1 MSFLYPEVFYMMLIP
16 LVLLIVLVLTSKNNM
31 ERYFS
36 KDILDKL
43 SVGGRTLD
51 KNTRNGMLFFTLI
64 LFIVALSRPVINQ
77 KEQDIKQKLIPI
89 VVALDVSTSM
99 MATDIYP
106 NRISL
111 AKEKLKHIISLSQ
124 NATIG
129 VLLFAKDSFVLSP
142 VTEDFISLNYIVKN
156 LETNLNFPNGSNIFA
171 TLDATN
177 YMLEDFNV
185 KNLIIL
191 SDGGN
196 SDDYKEEIAFAQD
209 KNIAVYTIGVATKKG
224 AVIPNKKDGGYLT
237 DKDGNIV
244 TVSLN
249 ESIKELALETNGGY
263 VDFSL
268 DNSDVKAILNRINT
282 QSQKEELST
291 QKFKTYTEL
300 FYYPL
305 ALGLFFL
312 LLALSSL
319 PTKIFKQN
327 ITVLI
332 LVGLYMV
339 PLKVDADIFDFQTI
353 EKANQLYQDKQ
364 YSQASN
370 EYRKLP
376 NTPQSFFNLG
386 DALYK
391 EKKYQEA
398 IEIYKKVVT
407 EDKELERKKLH
418 NMGNS
423 SVKLNN
429 LQKAK
434 EFYEKSLKIKDDKQ
448 TQENLDI
455 VNKELEKQ
463 KNKKQENK
471 DNKNNKDNK
480 DQNNKDKNQ
489 KNKKDNQEKK
499 ENQNKQNK
507 KDKNK
512 RENKEKQNQKSSKQE
527 KAKNKK
533 EDKQQQKNK
542 KEQQKQEE
550 KSKQNKSDKD
560 EKGQSKQKVPQ
571 SQKGKESLK
580 KEEISQMEEK
590 KWMEQL
596 EQQTTPILL
605 RKANTRKKSKS
616 DETKPW

>member
-16 LVLLIVLVLTSKNNM
+16 LVLLIVLLLTSKNSM
-31 ERYFS
+31 EKYFS
-36 KDILDKL
+36 KDLLDKL
-43 SVGGRTLD
+43 SVGGKTLD
-51 KNTRNGMLFFTLI
+51 KNTRNGLLFFTLI
-64 LFIVALSRPVINQ
+64 LFIVALGRPVINQ

-89 VVALDVSTSM
+89 VIALDVSTSM

-111 AKEKLKHIISLSQ
+111 AKEKLKQIIELSQ
-124 NATIG
+124 NTTIG

-156 LETNLNFPNGSNIFA
+156 LETDLNFPNGSNIFA

-196 SDDYKEEIAFAQD
+196 SDDYKEEITYAQD
-209 KNIAVYTIGVATKKG
+209 KNIAVYTIGVATKNG
-224 AVIPNKKDGGYLT
+224 AVIPNKQGGYLT
-237 DKDGNIV
+237 NKDGNIV
-244 TVSLN
+244 TVTLN
-249 ESIKELALETNGGY
+249 ESIKKLSLQTNGGY

-282 QSQKEELST
+282 QSQKEELSV

-305 ALGLFFL
+305 ALGLFFF

-319 PTKIFKQN
+319 PTRIFKKN
-327 ITVLI
+327 IAVFF
-332 LVGLYMV
+332 LVGLYCV
-339 PLKVDADIFDFQTI
+339 PSKVDADIFNFQTI
-353 EKANQLYQDKQ
+353 QKANQLYSEKK
-364 YSQASN
+364 YNEAST

-376 NTPQSFFNLG
+376 ATAQSLYNLG

-391 EKKYQEA
+391 DKKYQES
-398 IEIYKKVVT
+398 IDTYKKVVT
-407 EDKELERKKLH
+407 EDAELERKKLH
-418 NMGNS
+418 NIGNS
-423 SVKLNN
+423 YVKLNE

-434 EFYEKSLKIKDDKQ
+434 EFYEKSLKIKEDKE
-448 TQENLDI
+448 TRENLDI

-463 KNKKQENK
+463 QNKNQENK
-471 DNKNNKDNK
+471 DNKNNEEQKE
-480 DQNNKDKNQ
+480 NQ
-489 KNKKDNQEKK
+489 KNQ
-499 ENQNKQNK
+499 ENQNKQDK
-507 KDKNK
+507 EKNK
-512 RENKEKQNQKSSKQE
+512 Q
-527 KAKNKK
+527 
-533 EDKQQQKNK
+533 EDKQQQDKEKKENK

-550 KSKQNKSDKD
+550 KSEENKNSKD
-560 EKGQSKQKVPQ
+560 EKPQSNQKASQSKQ
-571 SQKGKESLK
+571 SQDNVK
-580 KEEISQMEEK
+580 KEEISQMEER

-596 EQQTTPILL
+596 EKQTTPILL
-605 RKANTRKKSKS
+605 RKANTQKESQT

>member
-31 ERYFS
+31 EKYFS

-43 SVGGRTLD
+43 SVGGKTLD
-51 KNTRNGMLFFTLI
+51 KNTRNGLLFFTLV
-64 LFIVALSRPVINQ
+64 LFIVALGRPVINQ

-111 AKEKLKHIISLSQ
+111 AIEKLKQIIAMSQ
-124 NATIG
+124 NTTIG

-156 LETNLNFPNGSNIFA
+156 LETNLNFPNGSNILA

-196 SDDYKEEIAFAQD
+196 SDDYKDEISYAKS
-209 KNIAVYTIGVATKKG
+209 KNIAVYTIGIATKKG
-224 AVIPNKKDGGYLT
+224 AVIPNKNGGYLT
-237 DKDGNIV
+237 DKGGNIV
-244 TVSLN
+244 TVTLN
-249 ESIKELALETNGGY
+249 ESIKKLALETNGGY

-268 DNSDVKAILNRINT
+268 DSSDVKAIIERINA
-282 QSQKEELST
+282 QSQKEELSV

-312 LLALSSL
+312 FLALSSM
-319 PTKIFKQN
+319 PTSIFKKN
-327 ITVLI
+327 IAVFI
-332 LVGLYMV
+332 LVGLYFT
-339 PLKVDADIFDFQTI
+339 PSKVDADIFNFQTI
-353 EKANQLYQDKQ
+353 KNAKQLYEDKK
-364 YSQASN
+364 YNEASN

-376 NTPQSFFNLG
+376 TTAQSFYNLG

-398 IEIYKKVVT
+398 LDTYKKVIT

-418 NMGNS
+418 NIGNS
-423 SVKLNN
+423 YVKLND
-429 LQKAK
+429 LEKAK
-434 EFYEKSLKIKDDKQ
+434 EFYEKSLKIKKDKE

-463 KNKKQENK
+463 KEQNK
-471 DNKNNKDNK
+471 D
-480 DQNNKDKNQ
+480 
-489 KNKKDNQEKK
+489 KK
-499 ENQNKQNK
+499 ENQDNKNQDNK
-507 KDKNK
+507 NQENKEDKNK
-512 RENKEKQNQKSSKQE
+512 ENQKDSQKNQDNKEKKNQEKSQQEKQE
-527 KAKNKK
+527 
-533 EDKQQQKNK
+533 QQK
-542 KEQQKQEE
+542 KEQQEQEKQQ
-550 KSKQNKSDKD
+550 QNKNDKN
-560 EKGQSKQKVPQ
+560 
-571 SQKGKESLK
+571 KESKPSQMANQTQENKNDLK
-580 KEEISQMEEK
+580 KDEISQMEER

-596 EQQTTPILL
+596 EKETTPILL
-605 RKANTRKKSKS
+605 RKANTQKESKS

>member
-16 LVLLIVLVLTSKNNM
+16 LVLLIVLLLTSKNSM
-31 ERYFS
+31 EKYFS

-43 SVGGRTLD
+43 SVGGKALD
-51 KNTRNGMLFFTLI
+51 KNTRNGLLFFTLI
-64 LFIVALSRPVINQ
+64 LFIVALGRPVINQ

-89 VVALDVSTSM
+89 VIALDVSTSM

-111 AKEKLKHIISLSQ
+111 AKEKLKQIIAMSQ
-124 NATIG
+124 NTTIG

-156 LETNLNFPNGSNIFA
+156 LETDLNFPNGSNIFA

-196 SDDYKEEIAFAQD
+196 SDDYKEEIEYAQD

-224 AVIPNKKDGGYLT
+224 AVIPDKQGGYLT
-237 DKDGNIV
+237 NEDGNIV
-244 TVSLN
+244 TVTLN
-249 ESIKELALETNGGY
+249 ESIKNLSLQTNGGY

-268 DNSDVKAILNRINT
+268 DDSDVKAILNRINT
-282 QSQKEELST
+282 QSQKEELSV

-305 ALGLFFL
+305 ALGLFFF

-319 PTKIFKQN
+319 PTRIFKKN
-327 ITVLI
+327 IAVFI
-332 LVGLYMV
+332 LVGLYCV
-339 PLKVDADIFDFQTI
+339 PSKVDADIFNFQTI
-353 EKANQLYQDKQ
+353 QKANQLYEEKK
-364 YSQASN
+364 YNEAST

-376 NTPQSFFNLG
+376 LTAQSLYNLG

-391 EKKYQEA
+391 DKKYQES
-398 IEIYKKVVT
+398 IDTYKKVVT
-407 EDKELERKKLH
+407 EDTELERKKLH
-418 NMGNS
+418 NIGNS
-423 SVKLNN
+423 YVKLNE

-434 EFYEKSLKIKDDKQ
+434 EFYEKSLKIKEDKE
-448 TQENLDI
+448 TRENLDI

-463 KNKKQENK
+463 QNKNQENK
-471 DNKNNKDNK
+471 DNKNNEDKKDKKQEDKKENQKNQENK
-480 DQNNKDKNQ
+480 NKQNNKDKQ
-489 KNKKDNQEKK
+489 DKEKNKQEEKQQQDKEKK
-499 ENQNKQNK
+499 E
-507 KDKNK
+507 D
-512 RENKEKQNQKSSKQE
+512 
-527 KAKNKK
+527 
-533 EDKQQQKNK
+533 K

-550 KSKQNKSDKD
+550 KSEENKNSKD
-560 EKGQSKQKVPQ
+560 EKSQSNQKASQAQQ
-571 SQKGKESLK
+571 SQDNVKQ
-580 KEEISQMEEK
+580 EEISQMEER

-596 EQQTTPILL
+596 EKQTTPILL
-605 RKANTRKKSKS
+605 RKANTQKESKT

>member
-1 MSFLYPEVFYMMLIP
+1 MTFLYPEVFYMMLIP
-16 LVLLIVLVLTSKNNM
+16 LILLIVLVLTSKNTM
-31 ERYFS
+31 EKYFS
-36 KDILDKL
+36 KDILEKL
-43 SVGGRTLD
+43 SVGGKTLD
-51 KNTRNGMLFFTLI
+51 KNTRNGLLFFTLI
-64 LFIVALSRPVINQ
+64 LFIVALGRPVVNQ
-77 KEQDIKQKLIPI
+77 KEQDVKQKLIPI

-111 AKEKLKHIISLSQ
+111 AKEKLKQIIALSQ

-156 LETNLNFPNGSNIFA
+156 LETTLNFPNGSNIFA

-196 SDDYKEEIAFAQD
+196 SDDYKDEISYAKS
-209 KNIAVYTIGVATKKG
+209 KNIAVYTIGTATKKG
-224 AVIPNKKDGGYLT
+224 AVIPNKNGGYLT

-244 TVSLN
+244 TVTLN
-249 ESIKELALETNGGY
+249 ESIKKLSLETNGGY

-268 DNSDVKAILNRINT
+268 DNSDVKAIIDRINA
-282 QSQKEELST
+282 QSQKEELSV

-312 LLALSSL
+312 LLALTSV
-319 PTKIFKQN
+319 PTNIFKKN
-327 ITVLI
+327 IAVFLLI
-332 LVGLYMV
+332 GLYCF
-339 PLKVDADIFDFQTI
+339 PLKVDADIFNFQII
-353 EKANQLYQDKQ
+353 EKANQFYKDKN
-364 YSQASN
+364 YADASN

-376 NTPQSFFNLG
+376 NTPQSFYNLG

-398 IEIYKKVVT
+398 LDTYSKVVT
-407 EDKELERKKLH
+407 EDTELERKKLH

-423 SVKLNN
+423 YVKLND

-434 EFYEKSLKIKDDKQ
+434 EFYEKSLKIKEDKE
-448 TQENLDI
+448 TRENLDI

-463 KNKKQENK
+463 KEQNQQQNKDNK
-471 DNKNNKDNK
+471 DNKNQDNK
-480 DQNNKDKNQ
+480 NKQDEQ
-489 KNKKDNQEKK
+489 KENNQENKK
-499 ENQNKQNK
+499 ENQENQQKNQQNKDQQNQDNKNQKDKDKQEKQNK
-507 KDKNK
+507 QQQD
-512 RENKEKQNQKSSKQE
+512 NQKQQEKQE
-527 KAKNKK
+527 KNKN
-533 EDKQQQKNK
+533 DK
-542 KEQQKQEE
+542 KQESQSNQMANQAQE
-550 KSKQNKSDKD
+550 NQSD
-560 EKGQSKQKVPQ
+560 
-571 SQKGKESLK
+571 LK

-596 EQQTTPILL
+596 EKETTPILL
-605 RKANTRKKSKS
+605 RKANTQKESKT

>member
-1 MSFLYPEVFYMMLIP
+1 MNFLYPEVFYMMLIP
-16 LVLLIVLVLTSKNNM
+16 LVLLIVLVLTSKNSM

-36 KDILDKL
+36 KDILNKL
-43 SVGGRTLD
+43 SVGGNKID
-51 KNTRNGMLFFTLI
+51 KNTRNGLLFFTLI
-64 LFIVALSRPVINQ
+64 LFIIALGRPVINQ

-99 MATDIYP
+99 RATDIYP

-111 AKEKLKHIISLSQ
+111 AKEKLKQIIALSQ

-196 SDDYKEEIAFAQD
+196 SDDYKEEITYAQD
-209 KNIAVYTIGVATKKG
+209 KKIAIYTIGIATKKG
-224 AVIPNKKDGGYLT
+224 AVIPNKENGYLT
-237 DKDGNIV
+237 DKEGNIV
-244 TVSLN
+244 TVKLN
-249 ESIKELALETNGGY
+249 ESIKKLSLETNGGY

-268 DNSDVKAILNRINT
+268 DNSDVKAILERINT
-282 QSQKEELST
+282 QSQKEELSV

-305 ALGLFFL
+305 ALGLFIF
-312 LLALSSL
+312 LLALSSI
-319 PTKIFKQN
+319 PTNIFKKN
-327 ITVLI
+327 IAIFI
-332 LVGLYMV
+332 LVALYLM
-339 PLKVDADIFDFQTI
+339 PSKVEADIFNFQTI
-353 EKANQLYQDKQ
+353 QKANQMYEEKN
-364 YSQASN
+364 YNEASN

-376 NTPQSFFNLG
+376 KTPQSFYNLG

-391 EKKYQEA
+391 EKKYKEA
-398 IEIYKKVVT
+398 IDTYAKVIT
-407 EDKELERKKLH
+407 EDEDLERKKLH

-423 SVKLNN
+423 YVKLND

-434 EFYEKSLKIKDDKQ
+434 EFYEKSLKIKKDKE

-463 KNKKQENK
+463 KKQNKQQNKDDKNKKEKNKENK
-471 DNKNNKDNK
+471 KENKKNKQDKESQKRNK
-480 DQNNKDKNQ
+480 ENQKDKEKNQ
-489 KNKKDNQEKK
+489 KKDSQEQKNQEKK
-499 ENQNKQNK
+499 EQK
-507 KDKNK
+507 KAY
-512 RENKEKQNQKSSKQE
+512 KEKDTTQE
-527 KAKNKK
+527 
-533 EDKQQQKNK
+533 QKNK
-542 KEQQKQEE
+542 I
-550 KSKQNKSDKD
+550 
-560 EKGQSKQKVPQ
+560 
-571 SQKGKESLK
+571 K
-580 KEEISQMEEK
+580 KEEISQMEER

-596 EQQTTPILL
+596 EKQTTPILL
-605 RKANTRKKSKS
+605 RKANTQKKSKT

>member
-1 MSFLYPEVFYMMLIP
+1 MNFLYPEVFYMMLIP
-16 LVLLIVLVLTSKNNM
+16 LVLLIVLVLTSKNSM

-36 KDILDKL
+36 KDILNKL
-43 SVGGRTLD
+43 SVGGNRID
-51 KNTRNGMLFFTLI
+51 KNTRNGLLFFTLI
-64 LFIVALSRPVINQ
+64 LFIIALGRPVINQ

-99 MATDIYP
+99 RATDIYP

-111 AKEKLKHIISLSQ
+111 AKEKLKQIIALSQ

-196 SDDYKEEIAFAQD
+196 SNDYKEEITYAQD
-209 KNIAVYTIGVATKKG
+209 KKIAIYTIGIATKKG
-224 AVIPNKKDGGYLT
+224 AVIPNKENGYLT
-237 DKDGNIV
+237 DKEGNIV
-244 TVSLN
+244 TVKLN
-249 ESIKELALETNGGY
+249 ESIKKLSLETNGGY

-268 DNSDVKAILNRINT
+268 DNSDVKAILERINT
-282 QSQKEELST
+282 QSQKEELSV

-305 ALGLFFL
+305 ALGLFIF
-312 LLALSSL
+312 LLALSSI
-319 PTKIFKQN
+319 PTNIFKKN
-327 ITVLI
+327 IAIFI
-332 LVGLYMV
+332 LVALYLM
-339 PLKVDADIFDFQTI
+339 PSKVEADIFNFQTI
-353 EKANQLYQDKQ
+353 QKANQMYEEKN
-364 YSQASN
+364 YNEASN

-376 NTPQSFFNLG
+376 KTPQSFYNLG

-391 EKKYQEA
+391 EKKYKEA
-398 IEIYKKVVT
+398 IDTYAKVIT
-407 EDKELERKKLH
+407 EDEDLERKKLH

-423 SVKLNN
+423 YVKLND

-434 EFYEKSLKIKDDKQ
+434 EFYEKSLKIKKDKE

-463 KNKKQENK
+463 KKQNKQQNKDDKNKKEKNKENK
-471 DNKNNKDNK
+471 KENKKNKQDKESQKRNK
-480 DQNNKDKNQ
+480 ENQKDKEKNQ
-489 KNKKDNQEKK
+489 KKDSQEQKNQEKK
-499 ENQNKQNK
+499 EQK
-507 KDKNK
+507 KAY
-512 RENKEKQNQKSSKQE
+512 KEKDTTQE
-527 KAKNKK
+527 
-533 EDKQQQKNK
+533 QKNK
-542 KEQQKQEE
+542 I
-550 KSKQNKSDKD
+550 
-560 EKGQSKQKVPQ
+560 
-571 SQKGKESLK
+571 K
-580 KEEISQMEEK
+580 KEEISQMEER

-596 EQQTTPILL
+596 EKQTTPILL
-605 RKANTRKKSKS
+605 RKANTQKKSKT

>member
-1 MSFLYPEVFYMMLIP
+1 MTFLYPEVFYMMLIP
-16 LVLLIVLVLTSKNNM
+16 LILLIVLVLTSKNTM
-31 ERYFS
+31 EKYFS
-36 KDILDKL
+36 KDILEKL
-43 SVGGRTLD
+43 SVGGKTLD
-51 KNTRNGMLFFTLI
+51 KNTRNGLLFFTLI
-64 LFIVALSRPVINQ
+64 LFIVALGRPVVNQ

-111 AKEKLKHIISLSQ
+111 AKEKLKQIIALSQ
-124 NATIG
+124 NTTIG

-177 YMLEDFNV
+177 YMLEDFAV

-196 SDDYKEEIAFAQD
+196 SNDYKDEIAFAKN
-209 KNIAVYTIGVATKKG
+209 KNIAVYTIGIATKKG
-224 AVIPNKKDGGYLT
+224 AVIPKKEGGYLT
-237 DKDGNIV
+237 DKGGNIV
-244 TVSLN
+244 TVTLN
-249 ESIKELALETNGGY
+249 ESIKKLALETNGGY

-268 DNSDVKAILNRINT
+268 DNSDVKAIIDRINT
-282 QSQKEELST
+282 QSQKEELSV

-305 ALGLFFL
+305 GLGLFFL
-312 LLALSSL
+312 LLALTSV
-319 PTKIFKQN
+319 PTNLFKKN
-327 ITVLI
+327 IAVFFLI
-332 LVGLYMV
+332 GLYCF
-339 PLKVDADIFDFQTI
+339 PSKVDADIFNFQTI
-353 EKANQLYQDKQ
+353 EKANQFYKDKKYQE
-364 YSQASN
+364 ASN

-376 NTPQSFFNLG
+376 TTAQSFYNLG

-391 EKKYQEA
+391 DKKYQEA
-398 IEIYKKVVT
+398 LDTYSKVVT
-407 EDKELERKKLH
+407 EDTELERKKLH

-423 SVKLNN
+423 YVKLND

-434 EFYEKSLKIKDDKQ
+434 EFYEKSLKIKEDKE
-448 TQENLDI
+448 TRENLDI

-463 KNKKQENK
+463 REQNKQQNKDNK
-471 DNKNNKDNK
+471 DNKNQDNK
-480 DQNNKDKNQ
+480 NKQDEQ
-489 KNKKDNQEKK
+489 KENNQENKK
-499 ENQNKQNK
+499 ENQENQQKNQQNKDQQNQDNKNQKDKDKQEKQNK
-507 KDKNK
+507 QQQD
-512 RENKEKQNQKSSKQE
+512 NQKQQEKQE
-527 KAKNKK
+527 KNKN
-533 EDKQQQKNK
+533 DK
-542 KEQQKQEE
+542 KQESQSNQMANQAQE
-550 KSKQNKSDKD
+550 NQSD
-560 EKGQSKQKVPQ
+560 
-571 SQKGKESLK
+571 LK

-596 EQQTTPILL
+596 EKETTPILL
-605 RKANTRKKSKS
+605 RKANTQKESKP

>member
-1 MSFLYPEVFYMMLIP
+1 MNFLYPEVFYMMLIP
-16 LVLLIVLVLTSKNNM
+16 LVLLIVLVLTSKNTM

-36 KDILDKL
+36 KDILNKL
-43 SVGGRTLD
+43 SVGGNTLD
-51 KNTRNGMLFFTLI
+51 KNTRNGLLFITLI
-64 LFIVALSRPVINQ
+64 LFIIALGRPVINQ

-99 MATDIYP
+99 RATDIYP

-111 AKEKLKHIISLSQ
+111 AKEKLKQIIALSQ

-177 YMLEDFNV
+177 YMLEDYNV

-196 SDDYKEEIAFAQD
+196 SDDYKEEIEYAQD
-209 KNIAVYTIGVATKKG
+209 KKIAIYTIGIATKKG
-224 AVIPNKKDGGYLT
+224 AVIPNKENGYLT
-237 DKDGNIV
+237 DKEGNIV

-249 ESIKELALETNGGY
+249 ESIKKLSLETNGGY
-263 VDFSL
+263 IDFSL
-268 DNSDVKAILNRINT
+268 DNSDVKAILERINT
-282 QSQKEELST
+282 QSQKEELSV

-305 ALGLFFL
+305 ALGLFIF
-312 LLALSSL
+312 LLALSSI
-319 PTKIFKQN
+319 PTNIFKKN
-327 ITVLI
+327 IAIFI
-332 LVGLYMV
+332 LVAIYLM
-339 PLKVDADIFDFQTI
+339 PSKVEADIFNFQTI
-353 EKANQLYQDKQ
+353 QKANQMYEEKK
-364 YSQASN
+364 YSEASN

-376 NTPQSFFNLG
+376 STAQSFYNLG

-391 EKKYQEA
+391 ENKYKEA
-398 IEIYKKVVT
+398 IDTYAKVIT
-407 EDKELERKKLH
+407 EDEDLERKKLH

-423 SVKLNN
+423 YVKLND

-434 EFYEKSLKIKDDKQ
+434 EFYEKSLKIKKDKE

-463 KNKKQENK
+463 KKQNKQQNKDDKNKENKKE
-471 DNKNNKDNK
+471 
-480 DQNNKDKNQ
+480 NQ
-489 KNKKDNQEKK
+489 KNKENNEKNKENNENQKEKENQEK
-499 ENQNKQNK
+499 
-507 KDKNK
+507 
-512 RENKEKQNQKSSKQE
+512 NKEKNQKQDSQE
-527 KAKNKK
+527 QKNQDKK
-533 EDKQQQKNK
+533 EKSQSNKTENATQEQKNK
-542 KEQQKQEE
+542 I
-550 KSKQNKSDKD
+550 
-560 EKGQSKQKVPQ
+560 
-571 SQKGKESLK
+571 K
-580 KEEISQMEEK
+580 KEEISQMEER

-596 EQQTTPILL
+596 EKQTTPILL
-605 RKANTRKKSKS
+605 RKANTQKKSKT

>member
-1 MSFLYPEVFYMMLIP
+1 MNFLYPEVFYMMLIP
-16 LVLLIVLVLTSKNNM
+16 LVLLIILVLTSKNSM

-36 KDILDKL
+36 KDILNKL
-43 SVGGRTLD
+43 SVGRNTLD
-51 KNTRNGMLFFTLI
+51 KNTRNGLLFFTLI
-64 LFIVALSRPVINQ
+64 LFIIALGRPVINQ
-77 KEQDIKQKLIPI
+77 KEQDIKQKFIPI

-99 MATDIYP
+99 RATDIYP

-111 AKEKLKHIISLSQ
+111 AKEKLKQIIAMSQ

-196 SDDYKEEIAFAQD
+196 SNEYKEEIAYAQD
-209 KNIAVYTIGVATKKG
+209 KKIAIYTIGIATKKG
-224 AVIPNKKDGGYLT
+224 AVIPNKKNGYLT
-237 DKDGNIV
+237 DKQGNIV
-244 TVSLN
+244 TVTLN
-249 ESIKELALETNGGY
+249 ESIKKLSLETNGGY

-268 DNSDVKAILNRINT
+268 DNSDVKAILERINA
-282 QSQKEELST
+282 QSQKEELSV

-305 ALGLFFL
+305 ALGLFIF
-312 LLALSSL
+312 LLALSSI
-319 PTKIFKQN
+319 PTKFFKKN
-327 ITVLI
+327 IVVFI
-332 LVGLYMV
+332 LAGLYLF
-339 PLKVDADIFDFQTI
+339 PSKVEADIFNFQTI
-353 EKANQLYQDKQ
+353 KKANQMYEEKD
-364 YSQASN
+364 YSEAAN

-376 NTPQSFFNLG
+376 KTPQSFYNLG

-391 EKKYQEA
+391 EKKYKEA
-398 IEIYKKVVT
+398 IDTYAKVIT
-407 EDKELERKKLH
+407 EDEDLERKKLH

-423 SVKLNN
+423 YVKLND

-434 EFYEKSLKIKDDKQ
+434 EFYEKSLKIKKDKE

-463 KNKKQENK
+463 QKQ
-471 DNKNNKDNK
+471 
-480 DQNNKDKNQ
+480 
-489 KNKKDNQEKK
+489 
-499 ENQNKQNK
+499 
-507 KDKNK
+507 
-512 RENKEKQNQKSSKQE
+512 NKEKQDKKNQKDKE
-527 KAKNKK
+527 EKNKENKQDK
-533 EDKQQQKNK
+533 ENQKKNKEKNQKKDSQEQKNQDKKEQKKADEEQKDQSTKMGNSTQEQKNK
-542 KEQQKQEE
+542 IK
-550 KSKQNKSDKD
+550 KD
-560 EKGQSKQKVPQ
+560 
-571 SQKGKESLK
+571 
-580 KEEISQMEEK
+580 EISQMEER

-596 EQQTTPILL
+596 EKQTTPILL
-605 RKANTRKKSKS
+605 RKANTKKESKT